1 MLGAIFAF
9 QAGIFGLGLFWCAR
23 GGGLKSCPKIGERY
37 EATFNVM
44 IATTLALLTG
54 AGLQAMSQRQ
64 SSSGDPG
71 GVSLP
76 APPQLPPEGHDHRG
90 GRGSL
95 SDRSHRRRA
104 RGSCWRLGLLLAG
117 FPQRHFNQA
126 ATNADKFFAVAH

>member
-1 MLGAIFAF
+1 MNQPRPFNRERFLLYMLGAIFAF

-23 GGGLKSCPKIGERY
+23 GGGLKSCPKIGELY

-64 SSSGDPG
+64 SSSGDG

-76 APPQLPPEGHDHRG
+76 APPQLPPEG
-90 GRGSL
+90 S
-95 SDRSHRRRA
+95 RSPGRA
-104 RGSCWRLGLLLAG
+104 RKS
-117 FPQRHFNQA
+117 QRPEPPEEG
-126 ATNADKFFAVAH
+126 